1 MDQITEFEYDGR
13 DDKGRWV
20 KCYIEPNFNSLTN
33 YRRNRKDWNNLFFYK
48 EGKKT
53 KANVGIIKNRSVS
66 SVIKFNDNCFYKMQN
81 ASLKD
86 PIFDYYRIK
95 KENLD
100 EDVRNYA
107 RKITPRKIKY
117 RLRKDIEFKYETKK
131 TELIFD

>member
-13 DDKGRWV
+13 DDKGKWV

-53 KANVGIIKNRSVS
+53 KANVGIVKNRSVS
-66 SVIKFNDNCFYKMQN
+66 SVIKFNDNCFYKLQN

-100 EDVRNYA
+100 ETIRNYA
-107 RKITPRKIKY
+107 RKVTPKIKF
-117 RLRKDIEFKYETKK
+117 DIKKNINKIKFENKK
-131 TELIFD
+131 TKLIFD

>member
-13 DDKGRWV
+13 DDKGKWV

-33 YRRNRKDWNNLFFYK
+33 YRRNKPNWNNLFFYR
-48 EGKKT
+48 EGKRT
-53 KANVGIIKNRSVS
+53 KANVGIVKNRSVS
-66 SVIKFNDNCFYKMQN
+66 NVIKFNDNCFYKLQN

-100 EDVRNYA
+100 ETIRNYA
-107 RKITPRKIKY
+107 RKVTPKIKF
-117 RLRKDIEFKYETKK
+117 DIKKNINKIKFENKK
-131 TELIFD
+131 TKLIFD